1 MRFISERKINIRER
15 NNSTYFLLKFEK
27 RKTVFHHDVFVPVK
41 EQKIGLYYCSKHL
54 PPFLFIF

>member
-41 EQKIGLYYCSKHL
+41 EQKIGLYYYSL
-54 PPFLFIF
+54 